1 MRALPRPDG
10 QGFQLTRA
18 LNVRMTSSQPR
29 AAARDTRL
37 RSRPLDAGA
46 SALMTLLCLCWGLNQ
61 VAIKFALP
69 EVPPFT
75 QALIRTGGGLVI
87 VLAWVL
93 IRGMTLIKRDGTLW
107 AGIAA
112 GILFATEFL
121 MIFAGLQFTSAS
133 RASLF
138 IYTAPFVVAL
148 GAPLVL
154 QGERLGPTQWFGL
167 VLCFVGLAL
176 AIGVPQA
183 NVDARTLFGDLLLI
197 GAGVSWGATT
207 LVIKATRLNRVSP
220 EKTLVYQLAVSVPI
234 IAIAAFATE
243 RVSAMPGATA
253 LAWLA
258 YQVLVVG
265 ITFPFWFWFIQ
276 RYAATRVSAFTFLT
290 PLFGIAA
297 GCLLLREPFTV
308 AFGGAAI
315 LVLLGLVLVNRR

>member
-1 MRALPRPDG
+1 
-10 QGFQLTRA
+10 
-18 LNVRMTSSQPR
+18 MTSSQSG
-29 AAARDTRL
+29 AAAELRKRDTSL
-37 RSRPLDAGA
+37 RSHSRPLDAGA

-69 EVPPFT
+69 EVPPFI
-75 QALIRTGGGLVI
+75 QALIRTGGGLAI

-93 IRGMTLIKRDGTLW
+93 IRRIPLIKRDGTLW

-112 GILFATEFL
+112 GVLFAVEFL

-154 QGERLGPTQWFGL
+154 PGERLGPMQWFGL
-167 VLCFVGLAL
+167 VLCSAGLAL

-183 NVDARTLFGDLLLI
+183 NVDAGTLFGDLLLV

-207 LVIKATRLNRVSP
+207 LVVKATRLSRVSP

-234 IAIAAFATE
+234 IAVAALVTE
-243 RVSAMPGATA
+243 RVSGMPGASA
-253 LAWLA
+253 LSWLA

-297 GCLLLREPFTV
+297 GCLLLRESFTL
-308 AFGGAAI
+308 AFGGAAV
-315 LVLLGLVLVNRR
+315 LVLVGLVLVNRRVAPRR

>member
-1 MRALPRPDG
+1 MS
-10 QGFQLTRA
+10 
-18 LNVRMTSSQPR
+18 SSQP
-29 AAARDTRL
+29 AAAAELRKRGTSL
-37 RSRPLDAGA
+37 GARSRPLDAGA
-46 SALMTLLCLCWGLNQ
+46 GALMTLLCLCWGLNQ

-75 QALIRTGGGLVI
+75 QAFIRTGGGLAI

-93 IRGMTLIKRDGTLW
+93 IRRIPLIKRDGTLS

-112 GILFATEFL
+112 GVLFAVEFL
-121 MIFAGLQFTSAS
+121 MIFAGLRFTSAS

-148 GAPLVL
+148 GAPVVL
-154 QGERLGPTQWFGL
+154 PGERLGAMQWFGL

-183 NVDARTLFGDLLLI
+183 NVDARMLFGDLLLI

-207 LVIKATRLNRVSP
+207 LVVKATRLNRVSP

-234 IAIAAFATE
+234 IAVAALATE
-243 RVSAMPGATA
+243 RVSGMPGATA
-253 LAWLA
+253 LSWLA

-265 ITFPFWFWFIQ
+265 ITFPFWFWFFQ
-276 RYAATRVSAFTFLT
+276 RYDATRVSAFTFLT
-290 PLFGIAA
+290 PLFGVAA
-297 GCLLLREPFTV
+297 GCLLLREPFTL
-308 AFGGAAI
+308 AFGAAVI
-315 LVLLGLVLVNRR
+315 LVLLGLALVNRPR